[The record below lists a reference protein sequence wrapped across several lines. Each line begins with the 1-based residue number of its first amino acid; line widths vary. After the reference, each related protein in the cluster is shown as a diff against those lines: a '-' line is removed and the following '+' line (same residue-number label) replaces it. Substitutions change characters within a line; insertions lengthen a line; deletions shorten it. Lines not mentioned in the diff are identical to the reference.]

1 MNTPTQK
8 KLPPPSL
15 PQLNDDGALSLAQL
29 RGSGIKVVVPVY
41 PAMKAGDM
49 ISVPWEG
56 TPQES
61 ELTFPQIHT
70 VQQVQELTLK
80 IPYSSVHSGWKKLKI
95 YYHVKD
101 VGDSGSVEVD
111 IVP

>member
-1 MNTPTQK
+1 MNTQMQK
-8 KLPPPSL
+8 KLPTPSL

-56 TPQES
+56 TPQAP

-70 VQQVQELTLK
+70 VQQVKELTLQ
-80 IPYSSVHSGWKKLKI
+80 IPYSSVYSGWKKLKI
-95 YYHVKD
+95 YYHVNG
-101 VGDSGSVEVD
+101 VGDSGALEVD